1 MNKILRLA
9 FIFGILVFLAVAILL
24 KNFVGKETVIVS
36 SENLTAGTII
46 KEEMLST
53 ADIPMLA
60 RIENVALTKAELV
73 GKTLLIERRK
83 KDQIST
89 DMTGDKKIEI
99 APDEGQIMIPIS
111 KEEGERIRQGTIIDV
126 ITWQINGA
134 GGESHPDFKV
144 IESTL
149 SRSSTS
155 GREEYSLFVI
165 GKSSLINKIS
175 PYIKTGNFK
184 IQIKGE

>member
-1 MNKILRLA
+1 MRKILRLA
-9 FIFGILVFLAVAILL
+9 FVFGILVFLAAAILL
-24 KNFVGKETVIVS
+24 KNFVGREMVIVS

-53 ADIPMLA
+53 SEIPISA
-60 RIENVALTKAELV
+60 RIENVALTKSELV

-83 KDQIST
+83 MDQLST
-89 DMTGDKKIEI
+89 DMIGNKNIEL
-99 APDEGQIMIPIS
+99 ATDEGKIMIPIS
-111 KEEGERIRQGTIIDV
+111 KEEGERIKQGTIIDV
-126 ITWQINGA
+126 ITWEINGS
-134 GGESHPDFKV
+134 GGESHPGFKV
-144 IESTL
+144 VESAL

-165 GKSSLINKIS
+165 GKSNLISIIS
-175 PYIKTGNFK
+175 PYIKTGNYK